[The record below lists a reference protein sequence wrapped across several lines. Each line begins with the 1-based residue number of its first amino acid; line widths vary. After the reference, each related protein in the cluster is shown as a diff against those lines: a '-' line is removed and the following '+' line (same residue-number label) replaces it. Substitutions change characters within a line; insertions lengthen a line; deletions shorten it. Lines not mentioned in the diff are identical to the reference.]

1 MAVYLPN
8 GIGGS
13 LGDSLATAKPLQMTG
28 KIWYVLNTTGVDA
41 ASPAGLERSAPLA
54 TIGQAHTNAADGDI
68 IVCLTGHVETVSS
81 VITVSK
87 RVTIIGEGYGS
98 LSGTAIVPSVVLT
111 LGGATNNIFTLT
123 GVRVQIR
130 NIRFSPRTSGATG
143 SYISTATANHY
154 IKGCYFGMDENSDGP
169 GILLA
174 SGANLVHLENCTF
187 ISTETTLANK
197 PDSAIRNSAAL
208 TGLRMFGCVFD
219 GGTVG
224 FATSAGNPWAFDGNA
239 AAITDFHFEGIS
251 LLRGADMRLDPASVG
266 YVNVQTAS
274 GSARVDI

>member
-1 MAVYLPN
+1 MFISPN

-13 LGDSLATAKPLQMTG
+13 TGDALTLAKPLQMTG
-28 KIWYVLNTTGVDA
+28 KVWYVYSVTGVDA
-41 ASPAGLERSAPLA
+41 ASPAGLERGAPLA
-54 TIGQAHTNAADGDI
+54 TIAQAHTNSADGDM
-68 IVCLTGHVETVSS
+68 IVCLDGHVETVSS

-87 RVTIIGEGYGS
+87 RVCILGEGAA
-98 LSGTAIVPSVVLT
+98 SGLPTVNLT
-111 LGGATNNIFTLT
+111 LGGAANNIFTLT

-130 NIRFSPRTSGATG
+130 NILFSPRSAAATG

-154 IKGCYFGMDENSDGP
+154 IKGCYFKHNGNSDGP

-187 ISTETTLANK
+187 ISTETVLANK

-208 TGLRMFGCVFD
+208 TGLRMFSCVFD
-219 GGTVG
+219 SGTVP

-239 AAITDFHFEGIS
+239 GAITDFHFEGIS
-251 LLRGADMRLDPASVG
+251 LLRGSDIRLDPASVG
-266 YVNVQTAS
+266 YVNVQTS
-274 GSARVDI
+274 TGSARVDM